1 MDAILGQCLAFDL
14 ARNLAAIL
22 VFHHL
27 AEVLAIQW
35 YFDLSLNHGQ
45 RFAMDAILGQ
55 YLAFD
60 LARNLAAILAFH
72 LAEIL
77 AIPWY
82 FDLSL
87 NHGQQHKWSLC
98 FKMQL

>member
-1 MDAILGQCLAFDL
+1 MYLTVLLQPQRQF
-14 ARNLAAIL
+14 ARNLAVIL
-22 VFHHL
+22 AFHL
-27 AEVLAIQW
+27 AEILAIQW

-77 AIPWY
+77 ANCSGNPVV
-82 FDLSL
+82 F
-87 NHGQQHKWSLC
+87 
-98 FKMQL
+98 

>member
-1 MDAILGQCLAFDL
+1 MDAILGQD
-14 ARNLAAIL
+14 
-22 VFHHL
+22 
-27 AEVLAIQW
+27 
-35 YFDLSLNHGQ
+35 
-45 RFAMDAILGQ
+45 
-55 YLAFD
+55 LAFD

-87 NHGQQHKWSLC
+87 NDG
-98 FKMQL
+98 

>member
-1 MDAILGQCLAFDL
+1 MDAILGQD
-14 ARNLAAIL
+14 
-22 VFHHL
+22 
-27 AEVLAIQW
+27 
-35 YFDLSLNHGQ
+35 
-45 RFAMDAILGQ
+45 
-55 YLAFD
+55 LAFD

-87 NHGQQHKWSLC
+87 NHTESWPTICDGRDSGPRSGV
-98 FKMQL
+98 

>member
-1 MDAILGQCLAFDL
+1 MDAILGQYLTFYL

-22 VFHHL
+22 AFHL
-27 AEVLAIQW
+27 ADSEILAILW
-35 YFDLSLNHGQ
+35 YFDLSLNHDQ

-72 LAEIL
+72 
-77 AIPWY
+77 PHK
-82 FDLSL
+82 D
-87 NHGQQHKWSLC
+87 HGNPVV
-98 FKMQL
+98 F